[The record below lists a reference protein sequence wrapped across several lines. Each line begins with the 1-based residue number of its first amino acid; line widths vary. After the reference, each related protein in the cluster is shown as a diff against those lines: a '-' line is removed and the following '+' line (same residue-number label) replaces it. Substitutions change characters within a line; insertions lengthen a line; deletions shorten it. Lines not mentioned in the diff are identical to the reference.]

1 VTSTTAGAC
10 RIFGIDCFVGD
21 LAEATRL
28 VVERARSEQG
38 GYAVLMNVHVAMTA
52 ERDGRLGH
60 AVRDA
65 WQVLPDG
72 APIAWL
78 ERRRGAAR
86 AHRIGGPDLM
96 LAVLRSGD
104 LRLRHFLFG
113 STPDVVDK
121 LERRLSA
128 LVPRLRLAGVLAP
141 EAGHQDDDTVIEQIH
156 LAAPDIVWVA
166 LGAPKQELWAQRHSA
181 SLAPA
186 LVVPVGAAFEF
197 HAGTKRR
204 APEWMQRAG
213 LEWAYRLALEPRR
226 LGWRYLTTNS
236 RFLITALRPE
246 GRDAET

>member
-1 VTSTTAGAC
+1 VTATAAARC
-10 RIFGIDCFVGD
+10 RIFGVDCFVGD
-21 LAEATRL
+21 LAEAARL
-28 VVERARSEQG
+28 VVERARSERG

-52 ERDGRLGH
+52 ERDERLGR
-60 AVRDA
+60 AVRNA

-141 EAGHQDDDTVIEQIH
+141 EADHQDDDTMIEQIH
-156 LAAPDIVWVA
+156 RAVPDIVWVA
-166 LGAPKQELWAQRHSA
+166 LGAPKQELWAQRHAA

-186 LVVPVGAAFEF
+186 LVVPVGAAFDF
-197 HAGTKRR
+197 HAGTRRR

-213 LEWAYRLALEPRR
+213 LEWFHRLALEPRR
-226 LGWRYLTTNS
+226 LGKRYLATNA
-236 RFLITALRPE
+236 RFALSATREITR
-246 GRDAET
+246 R